1 MSENSDYNYEN
12 NGFESI
18 DLKEYNSKVF
28 IGNDEDDRISFLSD
42 SCKNLIEHGIS
53 NLITGMT
60 GMTDNLDFKEIYKN
74 DINSTEKLIVNEENS
89 VSNENENLQFL
100 NQKRNNT
107 TIKNSLSDVM
117 KNENIKNREILQNKE
132 KKKRGRREKNSV
144 VKGEHTKFEFFNM
157 LHKIKVF
164 SNKCI
169 ITTIN
174 GFLKLEKKNKT
185 IKKNLGQITKDRTIT
200 LNKLLLKT
208 KIKDIISSKISCKFT
223 KYNEN
228 YNEQVINDLLLTTS
242 NEKIKYILNLTYE
255 NFITNIFSKY
265 NEEEFFQEFN
275 FENKDLFKSINLEN
289 KKRYYDIIKD
299 IYKELENKKPRNRKK
314 EDYRNEFILNMK
326 DKEINLSEKQ

>member
-1 MSENSDYNYEN
+1 
-12 NGFESI
+12 
-18 DLKEYNSKVF
+18 
-28 IGNDEDDRISFLSD
+28 
-42 SCKNLIEHGIS
+42 
-53 NLITGMT
+53 
-60 GMTDNLDFKEIYKN
+60 
-74 DINSTEKLIVNEENS
+74 
-89 VSNENENLQFL
+89 
-100 NQKRNNT
+100 
-107 TIKNSLSDVM
+107 M

-242 NEKIKYILNLTYE
+242 NEKIKYILNLTYR
-255 NFITNIFSKY
+255 NFITNIFLKY

-289 KKRYYDIIKD
+289 KERYYDIIKD
-299 IYKELENKKPRNRKK
+299 IDKELEKKKPRNRKK

>member
-1 MSENSDYNYEN
+1 MNDNFDYNYEN
-12 NGFESI
+12 NIDFESI
-18 DLKEYNSKVF
+18 NLNEYNINPF
-28 IGNDEDDRISFLSD
+28 QGNNEDDRFYSLSD
-42 SCKNLIEHGIS
+42 SCKKLIEHGIS
-53 NLITGMT
+53 KLITT
-60 GMTDNLDFKEIYKN
+60 GITDNVCEEF
-74 DINSTEKLIVNEENS
+74 EENNKNYRDFNEQFFIKEENNL
-89 VSNENENLQFL
+89 SNENENFQFL
-100 NQKRNNT
+100 NKKRNNT

-185 IKKNLGQITKDRTIT
+185 IKKKLGQITKDRTIT
-200 LNKLLLKT
+200 LNKLLLKS

-255 NFITNIFSKY
+255 NFIKNIFLKY
-265 NEEEFFQEFN
+265 NEEEFFQ
-275 FENKDLFKSINLEN
+275 
-289 KKRYYDIIKD
+289 
-299 IYKELENKKPRNRKK
+299 
-314 EDYRNEFILNMK
+314 
-326 DKEINLSEKQ
+326 

>member
-60 GMTDNLDFKEIYKN
+60 GMTDNLDFEGIYKN

-200 LNKLLLKT
+200 LNKLLLKS

-228 YNEQVINDLLLTTS
+228 YNEQVINDLLLTT
-242 NEKIKYILNLTYE
+242 
-255 NFITNIFSKY
+255 
-265 NEEEFFQEFN
+265 
-275 FENKDLFKSINLEN
+275 
-289 KKRYYDIIKD
+289 
-299 IYKELENKKPRNRKK
+299 
-314 EDYRNEFILNMK
+314 
-326 DKEINLSEKQ
+326 